1 MRVDVPQD
9 SGSVF
14 RYQVVA
20 SDGTEES
27 FASEM
32 KTVNLL
38 GSNSIDS
45 IGAES
50 APAEYFDVL
59 GRRVLRPS
67 KGDILIERR
76 GTETRKIV
84 VR

>member
-1 MRVDVPQD
+1 MILLNCT
-9 SGSVF
+9 F
-14 RYQVVA
+14 R
-20 SDGTEES
+20 
-27 FASEM
+27 FADY
-32 KTVNLL
+32 
-38 GSNSIDS
+38 NSIDS